1 MSIAALRHTFS
12 GYSLPSLPAL
22 KPWKEYSFHIQE
34 SSMRSAVN
42 AERKINDFLAG
53 GTLSN
58 QVWVDLKGV
67 YGLSDSRLSI
77 NTLGHDFI
85 SYCSTAPTNFAK
97 EAWLYRA
104 HKNSSEIEIRFR
116 FNKRLRNLHTLI
128 SYIPERLTPRVFN
141 NSVESNKLLAFA
153 EHLIQ
158 YPLALEKLFELPWTD
173 IVSLTNRTDPQIESL
188 IGSLTTAEHN
198 LIPLLKRIKTFN
210 REPERRLV
218 FITSMLIAPTLERID
233 LLGSSPL
240 IMHYPYNRFFNDQDL
255 VRYLNQTGSFIVH

>member
-1 MSIAALRHTFS
+1 MPIAALRHTFS
-12 GYSLPSLPAL
+12 AYSLPSLPTL

-42 AERKINDFLAG
+42 AERKINDFISG

-58 QVWVDLKGV
+58 QVWIDLKGV
-67 YGLSDSRLSI
+67 YGLSDSKLSI
-77 NTLGHDFI
+77 NALGHDFI

-104 HKNSSEIEIRFR
+104 HKNSSDIEIRLR
-116 FNKRLRNLHTLI
+116 FNKRLRNLHTLL
-128 SYIPERLTPRVFN
+128 SYIPERLAHRVFN
-141 NSVESNKLLAFA
+141 NSLESNKVLAFS

-173 IVSLTNRTDPQIESL
+173 IVSLTNRTDPQFGDL
-188 IGSLTTAEHN
+188 MRSLTTAEHN
-198 LIPLLKRIKTFN
+198 LIPLLKRIRTFN
-210 REPERRLV
+210 REPERRLI
-218 FITSMLIAPTLERID
+218 FIASMLIAPTLERIE

-240 IMHYPYNRFFNDQDL
+240 ILNYPYSRFFTKQDL